1 MNTMPFTTYPPTKSM
16 TEETFNRRLDQ
27 LIRDVMQHPYRD
39 ELLKLAQEQLVDDTF
54 VLTYK
59 DA

>member
-1 MNTMPFTTYPPTKSM
+1 M

-27 LIRDVMQHPYRD
+27 LVREVMQHPHKD
-39 ELLKLAQEQLVDDTF
+39 ELLQLAHEQLMDDTF
-54 VLTYK
+54 VLASR

>member
-1 MNTMPFTTYPPTKSM
+1 M

-27 LIRDVMQHPYRD
+27 LVREVMQHPNKD
-39 ELLKLAQEQLVDDTF
+39 ELLQLAQDQLMDDTF
-54 VLTYK
+54 VLTSR

>member
-1 MNTMPFTTYPPTKSM
+1 MLFTTLQTTKSM

-27 LIRDVMQHPYRD
+27 LVREVMQHPHKD
-39 ELLKLAQEQLVDDTF
+39 ELLQLAQDQLMDDTF
-54 VLTYK
+54 VLASR